1 MQERVDK
8 LRRKLESLGVD
19 AVLVSD
25 PYNRVYL
32 TGFTGTYGYAVIG
45 KERNIFIT
53 DFRYVQQ
60 VKRQC
65 KGFEIVTQEKSMI
78 ETILDVL
85 KSLNVTN
92 LGFEE
97 DYVTYKHYLML
108 KETFRDINILPT
120 ENIIQKMRE
129 IKDANEVSKI
139 RKAASI
145 ADNAFSYILNVIKP
159 GITERDI
166 ALELEFNMK
175 KNGASALSFDTIVAS
190 GLRSAMPHGIAS
202 DKIIEF
208 GDVIT
213 LDFGCIYDG
222 YCSDMTR
229 TIFVGKINEKIKELY
244 EIVFEAQNSSL
255 EALTSGAISR
265 DVDGVARGLIKDK
278 GYGENFGHGLGHSV
292 GLEIHEEPRLSPNY
306 STILQSGMIVTVE
319 PGIYIEDVGGVRIED
334 MVLITN
340 DGYDNL
346 VTASKEIIVV

>member
-1 MQERVDK
+1 MQVRVDK
-8 LRRKLESLGVD
+8 LKRKYESLGVN
-19 AVLVSD
+19 AVLVSN
-25 PYNRVYL
+25 PYNLVYL
-32 TGFTGTYGYAVIG
+32 TGFTGTYGYALIG

-53 DFRYVQQ
+53 DLRYVEQA
-60 VKRQC
+60 KGQC
-65 KGFEIVTQEKSMI
+65 KGFEIVTQEKSMFQ
-78 ETILDVL
+78 TILDAL
-85 KSLNVTN
+85 KNLNVTN

-97 DYVTYKHYLML
+97 DHVTYKHYLML
-108 KETFRDINILPT
+108 REVFRDINILPT
-120 ENIIQKMRE
+120 ENIIEKLRE
-129 IKDANEVSKI
+129 IKDDDEVSNM
-139 RKAASI
+139 RKAAAI
-145 ADNAFSYILNVIKP
+145 ADNAFSHILNVIKP

-190 GLRSAMPHGIAS
+190 GVRSAMPHGVAS

-244 EIVFEAQNSSL
+244 EIVLEAQKSALKSL
-255 EALTSGAISR
+255 KSGVICR

-306 STILQSGMIVTVE
+306 S
-319 PGIYIEDVGGVRIED
+319 DR
-334 MVLITN
+334 
-340 DGYDNL
+340 
-346 VTASKEIIVV
+346 